1 MESFILRFL
10 LVAYSTVALVITI
23 FYLYYRRVTPGEYVL
38 WGIIAFILPIVGPF
52 FVIAARPGPRK
63 RIRAASKVPKAASKQ
78 RVL

>member
-10 LVAYSTVALVITI
+10 LVAYSTVAFVVTI
-23 FYLYYRRVTPGEYVL
+23 FYLYYRRVTLGEYVL

-63 RIRAASKVPKAASKQ
+63 RIRAVSKVPKAASKQ
-78 RVL
+78 RVV